1 MGAGLGKI
9 GVGARI
15 EGLGHALD
23 GAALARRVPALEHE
37 HERDARL
44 VHLHFQLV
52 QALLLLFQAIL
63 VLFVAEHQAMIDLI
77 KTGNPVHD
85 AEAAR
90 SRGVRGLR
98 GRLLGGGLRH
108 GKLLLGGTAFQ
119 RNLLGRTGA
128 VGLRLRGRRKGGGV
142 LLLVKR
148 LVERVD
154 QRLGDLKVGATLVLA
169 VDQVPRRVRK
179 VAALQQVVVQ
189 AVRLLVFA
197 DGGHLAVGHAPG
209 GGGVAAQARQALA
222 LRLLGHMD
230 EELHHHVAVVGELLL
245 EIGGAGKRTAQRI
258 DVALLGGL
266 AHGAR
271 NGGAGVEDLAVFDLH
286 LAELGVEHALHGR
299 GVPAAVV
306 EGDGAAAAKRL
317 PELLHHGV
325 KAAHAVLGARE
336 RRRID
341 GVEVLG
347 DVHAG
352 GAGVKVV
359 HKVGDAAALARAVP
373 TLEQHHKPH
382 AGGAR
387 FLLQHHQSLGQRIA
401 ARLVLFLRKRF
412 LREIDGLQHR
422 RPSPSQS
429 IPFHTAS
436 SPEQRN
442 GACSMA
448 GILPFMLAHAEAGTA
463 ATGNRNQPLTL
474 PATPARR
481 EGGRKGSRRRDERHD
496 AGCHGAGLGGS
507 VARLPKRC
515 GCRSVGGTGVG
526 R

>member
-1 MGAGLGKI
+1 MGAGF
-9 GVGARI
+9 

-63 VLFVAEHQAMIDLI
+63 VLFVIEHQAMIDLI
-77 KTGNPVHD
+77 KAGNPVHD
-85 AEAAR
+85 AEATR
-90 SRGVRGLR
+90 SRGVSGLR
-98 GRLLGGGLRH
+98 GSLLGGGLRH
-108 GKLLLGGTAFQ
+108 GKLLLGGTALQ
-119 RNLLGRTGA
+119 RHLLSRTGA
-128 VGLRLRGRRKGGGV
+128 IGLRLRGRRKGGGV
-142 LLLVKR
+142 LLRVKR

-154 QRLGDLKVGATLVLA
+154 QRLGDLEVGATLVLA
-169 VDQVPRRVRK
+169 VDQVPRRVRE
-179 VAALQQVVVQ
+179 VAALEQIVVQ

-197 DGGHLAVGHAPG
+197 DGGHLAIGHAPG
-209 GGGVAAQARQALA
+209 GGGVAAQARQTLA
-222 LRLLGHMD
+222 LRLLRHVD

-245 EIGGAGKRTAQRI
+245 EIGGAGKRAAQGV

-306 EGDGAAAAKRL
+306 ERDGAAAAERL
-317 PELLHHGV
+317 PELLHHGIE
-325 KAAHAVLGARE
+325 AAHAVLGARE

-359 HKVGDAAALARAVP
+359 HKIGDAAALARAVP
-373 TLEQHHKPH
+373 ALEQHHKAH
-382 AGGAR
+382 AGDAR
-387 FLLQHHQSLGQRIA
+387 FLLQHHQTLGQRIA
-401 ARLVLFLRKRF
+401 ACLVLFLRKRF

-429 IPFHTAS
+429 IPSHTAS
-436 SPEQRN
+436 GPEQRN

-474 PATPARR
+474 PAMPARR
-481 EGGRKGSRRRDERHD
+481 ESGRKGSHRRRDERRD
-496 AGCHGAGLGGS
+496 TGCRGAGLSGS
-507 VARLPKRC
+507 VTRLPKRC
-515 GCRSVGGTGVG
+515 SYRSIGGT
-526 R
+526 